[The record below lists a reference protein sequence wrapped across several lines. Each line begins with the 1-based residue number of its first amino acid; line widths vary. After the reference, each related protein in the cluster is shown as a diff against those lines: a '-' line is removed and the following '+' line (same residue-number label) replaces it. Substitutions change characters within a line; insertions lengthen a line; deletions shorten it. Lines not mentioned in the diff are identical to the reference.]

1 MAYRETEHTRDKKAH
16 TRQRLLSAARD
27 IVAEQ
32 GFAAATALAVAE
44 RSGVATGTIYRH
56 FPNKSELVAEVFR
69 YATAHE
75 VAQVAA
81 ASQQGDTTV
90 AQRLSQGIQVFIERA
105 LRGPTLAYALIA
117 EPVDP
122 RVEQERLTYRLAYAD
137 IFEDLIN
144 EGIDNGEFAPQEAS
158 ISAAAMVG
166 LLSEALVGP
175 LFLQKHSTA
184 TNQVAATMP
193 RQAIP
198 TDIQALLQ
206 HELTALCLRALG
218 VIIHSGS
225 HAHDEH
231 RI

>member
-32 GFAAATALAVAE
+32 GFATATALAVAE

-69 YATAHE
+69 YATVHE
-75 VAQVAA
+75 VTQVAA
-81 ASQQGDTTV
+81 ASQHGDTI

-122 RVEQERLTYRLAYAD
+122 RIEQERLTYRLAYAD

-175 LFLQKHSTA
+175 LFLQKHSAPSTH
-184 TNQVAATMP
+184 AANTMP
-193 RQAIP
+193 RQAMP
-198 TDIQALLQ
+198 ANIQALLQ

-218 VIIHSGS
+218 VIRHSGS
-225 HAHDEH
+225 HVHDTH
-231 RI
+231 PI

>member
-56 FPNKSELVAEVFR
+56 FPNKSELVADVFR
-69 YATAHE
+69 YATEHE

-81 ASQQGDTTV
+81 ASQQGDSV

-144 EGIDNGEFAPQEAS
+144 EGIDTGEFTPQEAS

-175 LFLQKHSTA
+175 LFLQKHSAVA
-184 TNQVAATMP
+184 TPAANALP

-218 VIIHSGS
+218 VILHSGS
-225 HAHDEH
+225 SAHDEH
-231 RI
+231 CI